1 MLAPAIEQAFLIVG
15 KASKKEEEEEEE
27 DYAICKY
34 SKCVET
40 SCLNTMKDP
49 GSQQGLVLNP
59 ADESLTQ
66 EGPSI
71 HISGVASLN
80 HAT

>member
-1 MLAPAIEQAFLIVG
+1 MLAPAIEQDFLIVG
-15 KASKKEEEEEEE
+15 KASKKEEEEE
-27 DYAICKY
+27 DYVFCKY
-34 SKCVET
+34 GKCVET
-40 SCLNTMKDP
+40 SSLNKMKDP

-66 EGPSI
+66 DGPSI